1 MLPSSAQIVICPY
14 CKEEKPLL
22 RLMSGNT
29 IGGKQWSDLKSDYP
43 MLPKPS
49 AVQKCPRCGKY
60 FFLSNAEKKE
70 GQDYS
75 MELGELTFDQAK
87 EALAQFQEDS
97 LSVQNEISLRL
108 LFVHKYNDTFQR
120 EHVSKGKKPSAEDM
134 ELFEQQ
140 VLRLI
145 QIWDIEPLI
154 KAELY
159 REIGDFEKCLVILG
173 ELNENDSF
181 RNKIAEKIKT
191 LAQNR
196 KTYAFIIDD
205 TL

>member
-1 MLPSSAQIVICPY
+1 
-14 CKEEKPLL
+14 
-22 RLMSGNT
+22 
-29 IGGKQWSDLKSDYP
+29 
-43 MLPKPS
+43 
-49 AVQKCPRCGKY
+49 
-60 FFLSNAEKKE
+60 
-70 GQDYS
+70 
-75 MELGELTFDQAK
+75 
-87 EALAQFQEDS
+87 
-97 LSVQNEISLRL
+97 
-108 LFVHKYNDTFQR
+108 
-120 EHVSKGKKPSAEDM
+120 M